1 MKKGFTLVELLAVIM
16 LLGIISL
23 IAIPSVGKILNRSR
37 QRALDG
43 VKKELI
49 KATKSYTA
57 DNLELLPSNDGG
69 YICVDIETLEN
80 SSYINNDEIIDPT
93 TEEPLVGYIKVTYL
107 SKYNKYNYEYALNC
121 E

>member
-23 IAIPSVGKILNRSR
+23 IAIPSIGKILGRSR
-37 QRALDG
+37 QRALEG
-43 VKKELI
+43 VKEELI

-57 DNLELLPSNDGG
+57 DNLDLLPLNDGE
-69 YICVDIETLEN
+69 YICVNVDTIRN
-80 SSYINNDEIIDPT
+80 SSYITNDEIIDPT

-107 SKYNKYNYEYALNC
+107 MKYNNYNYEYALSC